1 MRRTLP
7 STRDLCCFESVVRNG
22 SVTRAAHEL
31 NMTQSA
37 VSRRIAFLEEVL
49 GQKLFIREKQKVIPT
64 AAAQEY
70 AESLRRLINGIE
82 VATTRILTHGRKG
95 GTLVLACLPTFGSR
109 WLVPRLNRFLDSNP
123 GIDINLV
130 SKISRFSFEGE
141 GPHAA
146 IYFGEGEWP
155 GAEMRYLMPESVVP
169 VAAPSLV
176 GPRPFPAAEGLANM
190 TLIQHTTR
198 PELWRDWLN
207 FAGLPSAN
215 GTVGPKFEYY
225 ALVIEAA
232 VAGIGVALLPELL
245 VRRELQSGLLVRALD
260 PPMHCREAYYYVYP
274 RKFADNPNVACFGS
288 WLKLEIDAFVDSTCE
303 ATTRPCGEG
312 TTKRL

>member
-7 STRDLCCFESVVRNG
+7 STRDLCCFEAVVRNG
-22 SVTRAAHEL
+22 SVTRAAQEL

-37 VSRRIAFLEEVL
+37 VSRRISFLEGVL
-49 GQKLFIREKQKVIPT
+49 GQKLFIRERQKVIPT
-64 AAAQEY
+64 LAAQEY
-70 AESLRRLINGIE
+70 AENLHQLINGIE

-95 GTLVLACLPTFGSR
+95 GALVLACLPTFGSR
-109 WLVPRLNRFLDSNP
+109 WLVPRLNGFLDSNP

-146 IYFGEGEWP
+146 IYFGAGDWP
-155 GAEMRYLMPESVVP
+155 GAEMRYLMDETVVP
-169 VAAPSLV
+169 VAAPSLI
-176 GPRPFPAAEGLANM
+176 GSRPLADASGLANM

-198 PELWRDWLN
+198 PTLWRDWLD
-207 FAGLPSAN
+207 FAGVPSVN

-232 VAGIGVALLPELL
+232 VAGIGVALLPEFL
-245 VRRELQSGLLVRALD
+245 VRRELQSGLLLRAVDL
-260 PPMHCREAYYYVYP
+260 PMRCHEAYYFVFP
-274 RKFADNPNVACFGS
+274 RKFAENPNVACFGA
-288 WLKLEIDAFVDSTCE
+288 WLKQEIDTFVELGGPAAIGLGPERAD
-303 ATTRPCGEG
+303 
-312 TTKRL
+312 LV

>member
-7 STRDLCCFESVVRNG
+7 STRDLCCFESVVRNS

-37 VSRRIAFLEEVL
+37 VSRRIAFLEELL

-70 AESLRRLINGIE
+70 AEALHQLINGIE

-95 GTLVLACLPTFGSR
+95 GTLVLACVPTFGSR
-109 WLVPRLNRFLDSNP
+109 WLVPRLNRFLESNP

-146 IYFGEGEWP
+146 IFFGEGEWP
-155 GAEMRYLMPESVVP
+155 GAEMRYLMSECVVP
-169 VAAPSLV
+169 VAAPSLIGRGKV
-176 GPRPFPAAEGLANM
+176 ADPGALLRLP
-190 TLIQHTTR
+190 LIQHTTR
-198 PELWRDWLN
+198 PTLWRDWLD

-215 GTVGPKFEYY
+215 GMAGPKFEYY

-232 VAGIGVALLPELL
+232 VAGIGVALLPEFL
-245 VRRELQSGLLVRALD
+245 VRRELQSGLLVQVMDL
-260 PPMHCREAYYYVYP
+260 PMQCSEAYYYVYP
-274 RKFADNPNVACFGS
+274 KKFAENPNVACFGA
-288 WLKLEIDAFVDSTCE
+288 WLKREIDAFVDLDTASPDGC
-303 ATTRPCGEG
+303 RVS
-312 TTKRL
+312 L

>member
-22 SVTRAAHEL
+22 TVTRAAQEL

-70 AESLRRLINGIE
+70 AESLHQLINGIE
-82 VATTRILTHGRKG
+82 VATTRILTHGRRG

-109 WLVPRLNRFLDSNP
+109 WLVPRLNGFLDSHP

-146 IYFGEGEWP
+146 IFFGEGDWP
-155 GAEMRYLMPESVVP
+155 GAEMRFLMPESVVP

-176 GPRPFPAAEGLANM
+176 GAKPLPGPEALGNM
-190 TLIQHTTR
+190 VLIQHTTR
-198 PELWRDWLN
+198 PRLWQDWMD
-207 FAGLPSAN
+207 FAGQPGIN

-232 VAGIGVALLPELL
+232 VAGIGVALLPEFL
-245 VRRELQSGLLVRALD
+245 VRRELQSGLLVRAVDL
-260 PPMHCREAYYYVYP
+260 PMRCREAYYYVFP
-274 RKFADNPNVACFGS
+274 RKFAENPNVACFGA
-288 WLKLEIDAFVDSTCE
+288 WLKGEIDGFV
-303 ATTRPCGEG
+303 GQM
-312 TTKRL
+312 

>member
-7 STRDLCCFESVVRNG
+7 STRDMCCFEAVVRNG
-22 SVTRAAHEL
+22 SVTRAAQEL

-37 VSRRIAFLEEVL
+37 VSRRIGYLEDVL
-49 GQKLFIREKQKVIPT
+49 GQKLFVRERQRVIPT
-64 AAAQEY
+64 LAAQEY
-70 AESLRRLINGIE
+70 ADCLHQLINGIE

-109 WLVPRLNRFLDSNP
+109 WLVPRLNRFLEGNP

-155 GAEMRYLMPESVVP
+155 SAEMRYLMPESVVP

-176 GPRPFPAAEGLANM
+176 GRAPLADPGALNNM

-198 PELWRDWLN
+198 PTLWREWLD

-232 VAGIGVALLPELL
+232 VAGIGVALLPEFL
-245 VRRELQSGLLVRALD
+245 VRREITSGLLVRPVDL
-260 PPMHCREAYYYVYP
+260 PMQCREAYYYVYP
-274 RKFADNPNVACFGS
+274 RKYADNPNVACFGA
-288 WLKLEIDAFVDSTCE
+288 WLKHEVESFVAEPPPTG
-303 ATTRPCGEG
+303 P
-312 TTKRL
+312 RLPV

>member
-7 STRDLCCFESVVRNG
+7 STRDMCCFESVVRNG

-37 VSRRIAFLEEVL
+37 VSRRIGYLEEML
-49 GQKLFIREKQKVIPT
+49 GQKLFIREKQRVIPT
-64 AAAQEY
+64 LAAQEY
-70 AESLRRLINGIE
+70 AESLHQLINGIE

-109 WLVPRLNRFLDSNP
+109 WLVPRLNRFLEDNP

-169 VAAPSLV
+169 VAAPSLI
-176 GPRPFPAAEGLANM
+176 GPAPLADPAALANM

-198 PELWRDWLN
+198 PQLWREWLDS
-207 FAGLPSAN
+207 AGLATIN

-232 VAGIGVALLPELL
+232 VAGIGVALLPEFL
-245 VRRELQSGLLVRALD
+245 VRREIASGLLVRAVER
-260 PPMHCREAYYYVYP
+260 PMQCREAYFYVFP
-274 RKFADNPNVACFGS
+274 KKFADNPNVVCFGA
-288 WLKLEIDAFVDSTCE
+288 WLKQEIDRFIAEPLPPVP
-303 ATTRPCGEG
+303 A
-312 TTKRL
+312 

>member
-7 STRDLCCFESVVRNG
+7 STRDLSCFEAVVRNS
-22 SVTRAAHEL
+22 SVTRAAQEL

-37 VSRRIAFLEEVL
+37 VSRRIAFLEELL
-49 GQKLFIREKQKVIPT
+49 GQKLFLREKQKVIPT

-70 AESLRRLINGIE
+70 AEALHHLINGIE

-109 WLVPRLNRFLDSNP
+109 WLVPRLNRFLESNP

-146 IYFGEGEWP
+146 IYFGEGAWP
-155 GAEMRYLMPESVVP
+155 GAEMDYLMSERVVP
-169 VAAPSLV
+169 VAAPSLIGGIEAT
-176 GPRPFPAAEGLANM
+176 GPEAILRLP
-190 TLIQHTTR
+190 LIQHTTR
-198 PELWRDWLN
+198 PTLWRDWLD
-207 FAGLPSAN
+207 FAGLASAN
-215 GTVGPKFEYY
+215 GMVGPKFEYY

-232 VAGIGVALLPELL
+232 VAGIGVALLPEFL
-245 VRRELQSGLLVRALD
+245 VRRELQSGLLVHVVDL
-260 PPMHCREAYYYVYP
+260 PMPCREAYYYVYP
-274 RKFADNPNVACFGS
+274 KKFSENPNVACFGA
-288 WLKLEIDAFVDSTCE
+288 WLKREIDVFAGHENAAGTYCRE
-303 ATTRPCGEG
+303 AS
-312 TTKRL
+312 

>member
-7 STRDLCCFESVVRNG
+7 STRDICCFESVVRNG

-37 VSRRIAFLEEVL
+37 VSRRIGYLEEML
-49 GQKLFIREKQKVIPT
+49 GQKLFIREKQRVIPT
-64 AAAQEY
+64 LAAQEY
-70 AESLRRLINGIE
+70 AESLHQLINGIE

-109 WLVPRLNRFLDSNP
+109 WLVPRLNRFLEGNP

-155 GAEMRYLMPESVVP
+155 GAEMHYLMPESVVP
-169 VAAPSLV
+169 VAAPSLI
-176 GPRPFPAAEGLANM
+176 GPAPLDDPAALANM

-198 PELWRDWLN
+198 PQLWREWLEA
-207 FAGLPSAN
+207 AGLAAVN

-232 VAGIGVALLPELL
+232 VAGIGVALLPEFL
-245 VRRELQSGLLVRALD
+245 VRREIASGLLVRAVER
-260 PPMHCREAYYYVYP
+260 PMQCREAYFYVFP
-274 RKFADNPNVACFGS
+274 QKFADNPNVVCFGA
-288 WLKLEIDAFVDSTCE
+288 WLKQEIDRFIAE
-303 ATTRPCGEG
+303 PLPA
-312 TTKRL
+312 